1 MKTGFPASVKTKYDR
16 GWYGAT
22 TITVIIQE
30 ERATIVL
37 TLPELVR
44 YSCVP
49 VIDPFLMRGDVLAS
63 KRINSTFVSITIWL
77 T

>member
-16 GWYGAT
+16 GWCGAT
-22 TITVIIQE
+22 TITFIIQE
-30 ERATIVL
+30 ERTIVL

-63 KRINSTFVSITIWL
+63 KGLIRLS
-77 T
+77 